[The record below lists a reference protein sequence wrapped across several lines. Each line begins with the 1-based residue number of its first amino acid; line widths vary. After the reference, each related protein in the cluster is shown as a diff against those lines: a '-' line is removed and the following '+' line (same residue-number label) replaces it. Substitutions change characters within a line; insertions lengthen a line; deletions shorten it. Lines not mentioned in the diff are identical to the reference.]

1 MEEESITNY
10 YVDEA
15 GDLTFFNKKKK
26 IIIGQ
31 QGVSKFFMVGVAL
44 INNSDLL
51 KQQLETLRSNVL
63 NDPQYKNI
71 PSMQPEK
78 KKTAIAFHAKDDF
91 SEIRP
96 KVFDILKNS
105 NTKVFV
111 VIQSKKELALSTQKK
126 FLKTGKKALN
136 QNKIY
141 DNLVTRLFKDRLH
154 QANINNVVFA
164 RRGKKPREEALTNAL
179 LKAKKNFEK
188 TWSKNTLSEIYV
200 KSAYPS
206 EYMGLQVVDYYLWA
220 LQRLYERQEDK
231 FFKSVAHQYKLI
243 IDIDDRRKKPYGEYY
258 CKTNPLLLE
267 KIDFKRG

>member
-141 DNLVTRLFKDRLH
+141 DNLVTRLFKDRL
-154 QANINNVVFA
+154 
-164 RRGKKPREEALTNAL
+164 